1 MSNLEERYMS
11 DQQGGEWA
19 ESWLMFASVTMII
32 VGALQT
38 INGLVAL
45 LNDEFYV
52 NVRDYTFKFDITQWG
67 AIHVVLG
74 IVLILAGIGIFSGN
88 VLARS
93 VGVTIAAL
101 STVANFMS
109 LPYYPVWSV
118 IIIAINIILI
128 WALTVY
134 GRALVREN

>member
-1 MSNLEERYMS
+1 MS
-11 DQQGGEWA
+11 DQQDGAWA
-19 ESWLMFASVTMII
+19 ESWLMFAAVTMII
-32 VGALQT
+32 VGALQA

-52 NVRDYTFKFDITQWG
+52 NVQDYTFKLDITQWG
-67 AIHVVLG
+67 WIHVLLG
-74 IVLILAGIGIFSGN
+74 LVLILAGIGIYSGN

-93 VGVTIAAL
+93 VGVIIASL

-118 IIIAINIILI
+118 IIIAINITLI
-128 WALTVY
+128 WALTVH